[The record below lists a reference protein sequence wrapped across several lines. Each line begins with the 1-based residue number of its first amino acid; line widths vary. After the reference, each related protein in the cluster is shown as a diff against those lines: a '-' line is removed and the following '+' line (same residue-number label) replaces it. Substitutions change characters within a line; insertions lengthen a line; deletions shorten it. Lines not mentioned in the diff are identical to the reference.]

1 MSNRVIKAQ
10 DIKLTDSREKAR
22 ARFIEIDFKAKSP
35 DSREIDGDSIPVKEV
50 EEKVKIAEKEAY
62 DKGFLEGI
70 REGINREKK
79 ELALTVESVAKLVRE
94 LKMLKEKL
102 LESSEREIID
112 LAFLIAGKVIHT
124 EVSTSKEVILT
135 VLKDTI
141 RNIQDKEGIKIRLN
155 PADYN
160 YITEA
165 KPDFPGSF
173 CNMKNISIEKD
184 EEIGRGGA
192 MIETRW
198 GEVDARLDQ
207 QLNKIRESLPL

>member
-1 MSNRVIKAQ
+1 MP
-10 DIKLTDSREKAR
+10 

-102 LESSEREIID
+102 WESSEREMID

>member
-10 DIKLTDSREKAR
+10 DIKLTDSREKVP